1 MIKYLSILHM
11 AKNIL
16 RKQFGNMYGKNQ
28 PFEVQ
33 ESPKPTLPPIESPT
47 FTIPGIVLF
56 TFLVFLCMMLYLN
69 REDIITFFKR
79 IFTDFNPGDKID
91 ELEEKYNDLTKN
103 SKFWQDITNRLDQN
117 EKENKKEPDPEKE
130 KNPEIES
137 KLDSIQTRLDS
148 MENNPSLDSK
158 LNFIQNRLDSMEQNS
173 HRHSDSQIDP
183 TLLNNIQ
190 QRLDTMGENSPSQN
204 NQNVNA
210 SQSESIPDKHI
221 KTIEQME
228 KNRKET
234 EKQIEK
240 GGVNQMGEK
249 LSLYRKDQIAN
260 YNGFCYIGY
269 DNKRECTNVYEGDI
283 CMSGQIFPTMEICVN
298 PTPILQREA

>member
-33 ESPKPTLPPIESPT
+33 ETPKPTLPPIESPT
-47 FTIPGIVLF
+47 FTMPGIVLF
-56 TFLVFLCMMLYLN
+56 TFLIFLCMMLYFN
-69 REDIITFFKR
+69 REGILIFLKR
-79 IFTDFNPGDKID
+79 IYTDFKPGDKID

-103 SKFWQDITNRLDQN
+103 SSFWKDITNRLDQN
-117 EKENKKEPDPEKE
+117 EKEKPKETPKE
-130 KNPEIES
+130 NPELDS

-148 MENNPSLDSK
+148 MENNPALDSK
-158 LNFIQNRLDSMEQNS
+158 LDFIQQRLDSMENNQPL
-173 HRHSDSQIDP
+173 DP
-183 TLLNNIQ
+183 TILNNIQ
-190 QRLDTMGENSPSQN
+190 QRLDTMGENG
-204 NQNVNA
+204 QNVNDREA
-210 SQSESIPDKHI
+210 PQDNPTIN
-221 KTIEQME
+221 TIEQIE

-234 EKQIEK
+234 ENQIQK

-269 DNKRECTNVYEGDI
+269 DKKRECTNVYEGDI